1 MNKHTPGPW
10 KVDYDFGSDRPE
22 IRSYD
27 ERLVSVCARQYP
39 MSQKTCEANARLI
52 AAAPELLQILQEL
65 EFPITM
71 DFGDEVRHLC
81 KICNSFDFEG
91 HTPSCKLGNILKKV
105 ES

>member
-1 MNKHTPGPW
+1 MSKHTPGPW

-52 AAAPELLQILQEL
+52 AAAPEMLDAIRAHCEECAYFKATDAARCRDCKFKEL
-65 EFPITM
+65 
-71 DFGDEVRHLC
+71 
-81 KICNSFDFEG
+81 
-91 HTPSCKLGNILKKV
+91 LKKV
-105 ES
+105 EDIADGRKLLL